1 MNQVT
6 VRDKTFVISI
16 SSEQIEKRIAELA
29 SIINTDLKGKEPLF
43 LPVLNGAFLFSAD
56 LLKKITIDCEISF
69 VRVSSYMGTQS
80 TGSVKN
86 LIGLNHEI
94 KGRTV
99 VILEDIVDTGDTVV
113 YLLEELRKNNPAEI
127 RIASLLLKPK
137 ALRHDLKIDYIGFE
151 VPNDFLIGYGLDY
164 DGLGCNLNDI
174 YKIKE

>member
-29 SIINTDLKGKEPLF
+29 AIINADLKGKEPLF
-43 LPVLNGAFLFSAD
+43 LSVLNGAFLFSAD

-69 VRVSSYMGTQS
+69 VRVSSYMGMQS
-80 TGSVKN
+80 TGSIKN

-94 KGRTV
+94 NGRTV

-164 DGLGCNLNDI
+164 DGLGRNLNDI
-174 YKIKE
+174 YKIKD